1 MQAET
6 ITTVINRQ
14 RDDVFAYLNDIN
26 NVTEWAFNFAK
37 ELKVVNGTHKV
48 VTPTGEFFLNYDSHP
63 DLGLIDMWGG
73 PTPDQMAPLPVRVLP
88 LPDGSSAVTFTLT
101 QTPDVDDAIFKK
113 QVASLGEESAGLKKR
128 LEK

>member
-37 ELKVVNGTHKV
+37 ELKVINGSHKV
-48 VTPTGEFFLNYDSHP
+48 VTPAGELFLRYDSHP

-73 PTPDQMAPLPVRVLP
+73 PAEDQMTPLPVRVLP
-88 LPDGSSAVTFTLT
+88 LANGSSAVTITLT
-101 QTPDVDDAIFKK
+101 QTPDVDDAVFKK
-113 QVASLGEESAGLKKR
+113 QVASLNEESAGLKTR